1 MRHYHRDTQR
11 EYRQC
16 GQCALVF
23 VPSRWL
29 LPPAAEKAQYDL
41 HRNAVDDPGYR
52 QFLARV
58 AAPLMQRVPAP
69 ASGLDFGCG
78 PGPALAGMLREQGYS
93 VALYDPFY
101 CPDVS
106 VLAALYDFVTCTEV
120 IEHVYDAAAVWQ
132 QLFALLRPGGTLVVM
147 TKRVTDRE
155 AFARWHYKTDP
166 THVRFYSDA
175 TLEWIATQ
183 FNATLTLAGADVAI
197 YGTR

>member
-1 MRHYHRDTQR
+1 MVHYHRDTQR
-11 EYRQC
+11 EYQQC
-16 GQCALVF
+16 AQCALVF
-23 VPSRWL
+23 VPARWL
-29 LPPAAEKAQYDL
+29 LSPAAEKAQYDL

-52 QFLARV
+52 QFLAR
-58 AAPLMQRVPAP
+58 AAGPLLQRVPAP

-78 PGPALAGMLREQGYS
+78 PGPALADMLREQGYR

-101 CPDVS
+101 YPDTG
-106 VLAALYDFVTCTEV
+106 VLAARYDFVTCTEV

-147 TKRVTDRE
+147 TKRVTGSE

-183 FNATLTLAGADVAI
+183 CNATLTLAGADVAI